1 MKTKSRKRTMQR
13 AAETFTLH
21 QLYLNMTSHPIMRVS
36 MEQNVLAVEAYVDLH
51 DDVRMEYI
59 KERIAREF
67 AKQIVNSDF
76 MKIEVVDR
84 FGSENHFGPHKVLR
98 GSIRVLVPKSY

>member
-21 QLYLNMTSHPIMRVS
+21 QLYLNMSRQPILRVS

-51 DDVRMEYI
+51 DHVPMEYI
-59 KERIAREF
+59 KEHLAREF
-67 AKQIVNSDF
+67 AKKIVSSDI
-76 MKIEVVDR
+76 MKLEVID
-84 FGSENHFGPHKVLR
+84 GDIYPDTKKILR

>member
-21 QLYLNMTSHPIMRVS
+21 QLYLNMSRQPVMRVS

-51 DDVRMEYI
+51 DHVPMEYI
-59 KERIAREF
+59 KEHLAREF
-67 AKQIVNSDF
+67 AKKIVSSDF
-76 MKIEVVDR
+76 MKLEVIDH
-84 FGSENHFGPHKVLR
+84 ENHYDAHKVLR